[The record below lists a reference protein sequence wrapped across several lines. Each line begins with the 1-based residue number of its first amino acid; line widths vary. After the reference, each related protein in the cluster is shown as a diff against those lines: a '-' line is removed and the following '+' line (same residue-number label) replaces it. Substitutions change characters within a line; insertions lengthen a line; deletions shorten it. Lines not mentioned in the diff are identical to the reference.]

1 MSSLGLLY
9 DAAEENARGYGR
21 KIGLKIV
28 KPDEDSASTE
38 NAAKKVLLHQN
49 QMQQHFIYAKGSLA
63 DLNAQLEFK
72 VAENLLDEAVNLL
85 RRQGLG
91 VRLEGE
97 AEGHALFARTQL
109 FTAVDVKQLDLDKLL
124 AGALH
129 LAYEGAAL
137 HAFRGY
143 KRQIALYRS
152 QRRDGLVVDGGG
164 YQRVEGHPVN
174 LAQID
179 VQVAAAILGQLEL
192 GGDIVG
198 QLAENADT
206 LPLAEDIGGD
216 AGMQP
221 CNIGRTR
228 NGQLDTKCRAEAFD
242 RALNGKEVLLAAPCG
257 KAKMQAF
264 LRQLGD
270 GLLLRMVR

>member
-28 KPDEDSASTE
+28 KPDEDSDSTE

-72 VAENLLDEAVNLL
+72 VAENLLDEAVNLR

-97 AEGHALFARTQL
+97 AERHALFARTQL

-137 HAFRGY
+137 HAFGGY

-152 QRRDGLVVDGGG
+152 QRRDGL
-164 YQRVEGHPVN
+164 PS
-174 LAQID
+174 
-179 VQVAAAILGQLEL
+179 AAFS
-192 GGDIVG
+192 
-198 QLAENADT
+198 
-206 LPLAEDIGGD
+206 
-216 AGMQP
+216 
-221 CNIGRTR
+221 
-228 NGQLDTKCRAEAFD
+228 RA
-242 RALNGKEVLLAAPCG
+242 
-257 KAKMQAF
+257 
-264 LRQLGD
+264 
-270 GLLLRMVR
+270 